1 MWVFV
6 LFCFFSFCF
15 LKLYTPGAGKEERE
29 RRKRKR
35 KGRGRNRREGGSK
48 GGKDGGM
55 EKRMVAEEEKY
66 LDEYIL
72 DRYYHRGWNSR
83 DFHIPGYKFLP
94 WMHIS

>member
-1 MWVFV
+1 M
-6 LFCFFSFCF
+6 LF
-15 LKLYTPGAGKEERE
+15 KTLYPWGWKRGEGKEKEEGERQ
-29 RRKRKR
+29 K
-35 KGRGRNRREGGSK
+35 REGGSK